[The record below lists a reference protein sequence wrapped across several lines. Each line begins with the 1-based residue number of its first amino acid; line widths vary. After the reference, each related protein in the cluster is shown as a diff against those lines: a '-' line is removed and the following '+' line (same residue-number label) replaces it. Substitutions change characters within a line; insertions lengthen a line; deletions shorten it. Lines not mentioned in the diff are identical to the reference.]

1 MTLWGVL
8 MVLTLV
14 LTVVSAAL
22 AVWLRDLL
30 AAALALG
37 AMGLFLSL
45 AFYLLQAPDVAIAQ
59 AGIGAALTT
68 AIFIL
73 AIRKT
78 RRREEE
84 E

>member
-1 MTLWGVL
+1 MTLWASLLVMSLVMTVL
-8 MVLTLV
+8 
-14 LTVVSAAL
+14 AGFL
-22 AVWLRDLL
+22 AVVLRDLL

-37 AMGLFLSL
+37 AQGLFLSL

-68 AIFIL
+68 AIFLL

-78 RRREEE
+78 RRKEEE
-84 E
+84 